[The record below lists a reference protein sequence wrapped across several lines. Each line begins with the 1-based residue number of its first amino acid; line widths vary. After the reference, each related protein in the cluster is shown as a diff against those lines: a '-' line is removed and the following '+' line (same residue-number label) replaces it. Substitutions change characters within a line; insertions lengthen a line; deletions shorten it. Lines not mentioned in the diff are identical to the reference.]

1 MAADRT
7 SPNGRVIGIDVI
19 PAQPPRG
26 VSTIQGNFLSH
37 AGRSFPS
44 VFSPFSW
51 RFLAYT
57 SSEWFAQEICSTV
70 QQSNDYPGLAKLT
83 SQPLIVQEEVKN
95 FVREKNRGRLRFQ
108 PYLSSAVDEGNLT
121 EEDLAQSSLSYLE
134 FEKRADTPLSVRVGV
149 DTETSKP
156 SRLERDQTMGR
167 TVDIVLSDMSEPW
180 EQTDGFWKRSLS
192 DPYYRMMNTS
202 GINTRDH
209 AGSIV
214 S

>member
-1 MAADRT
+1 M
-7 SPNGRVIGIDVI
+7 
-19 PAQPPRG
+19 
-26 VSTIQGNFLSH
+26 
-37 AGRSFPS
+37 
-44 VFSPFSW
+44 
-51 RFLAYT
+51 
-57 SSEWFAQEICSTV
+57 
-70 QQSNDYPGLAKLT
+70 
-83 SQPLIVQEEVKN
+83 KN

-121 EEDLAQSSLSYLE
+121 EEDLAHSSLSYLE
-134 FEKRADTPLSVRVGV
+134 FEKRADSPLSVRVGV
-149 DTETSKP
+149 DTETSKS
-156 SRLERDQTMGR
+156 SRPERDHTMGR